1 MTVHLPT
8 GVAFTGHRYYDGR
21 DDRAL
26 CDLLERLYADG
37 YRRFVSG
44 MAQGFDL
51 AAAEAVVHLR
61 GLHPDAE
68 LECAVPYPG
77 FDRGFA
83 PDDGDR
89 FRTLLAAADSVV
101 YVADGYSPSVFHR
114 RNDYLVDNCSLLVAW
129 WDGRRSGTGYTV
141 SRARRM
147 GIRCINLFASNQ
159 LSLEL

>member
-1 MTVHLPT
+1 MTAHLSI

-21 DDRAL
+21 DDGVL
-26 CDLLERLYADG
+26 CDILEQLYDEG
-37 YRRFVSG
+37 CRRFVSG

-61 GLHPDAE
+61 ASHHDVE

-89 FRTLLAAADSVV
+89 FQTLLSVADRVT
-101 YVADGYSPSVFHR
+101 YVAERYSPRVFHR
-114 RNDYLVDNCSLLVAW
+114 RNDYLVDNCSLLLAW
-129 WDGRRSGTGYTV
+129 WDGRPSGTGYTV
-141 SRARRM
+141 ARARRM
-147 GIRCINLFASNQ
+147 QRRVVNIFSDDQ
-159 LSLEL
+159 LSLF